1 MRIKLSN
8 PLVPG
13 AVLALF
19 PVIFAFSFL
28 FFLAI
33 GNWNWS
39 DVTWE
44 GLGHLAG
51 VTVLYISISYAISSL
66 VYAPVRLVVAVF
78 VGAFWLLDRKGDPVL
93 NWLWTVA
100 IITLVLFILG
110 LVLLYG
116 NLFNQSYY

>member
-13 AVLALF
+13 AVLALL
-19 PVIFAFSFL
+19 PVIFALSFL

-44 GLGHLAG
+44 GLGHLAR
-51 VTVLYISISYAISSL
+51 VTVLYILIAYAISSL
-66 VYAPVRLVVAVF
+66 VYAPVGLEVAVF
-78 VGAFWLLDRKGDPVL
+78 VGAFWLLDRKRDPVL

-100 IITLVLFILG
+100 VITLVLFIFG
-110 LVLLYG
+110 LVLLYC
-116 NLFNQSYY
+116 NLFNQSYH